1 MIRKAVLRKWVQ
13 MQIWPHVRDFHMYE
27 RLDLVRICRP
37 LLHGIVFEPSQWDD
51 DFYVTCFVQ
60 FLPGRK
66 DYLAIGFGERMR
78 RYDVPG
84 QSYRVEPAEEEAAKL
99 LDAMRQS
106 PYSPFNLQPTCGR
119 MIELAGDEKH
129 GEHNYFGL
137 GTCAIFEN
145 DPGLAQHFFSLAKEA
160 IGTPEY
166 DWDTKLLNEI
176 LELEGTLDDL
186 PATQLKLRRW
196 VEESIRLLGMEKFG

>member
-13 MQIWPHVRDFHMYE
+13 MHIWPHFRDFHMYE

-37 LLHGIVFEPSQWDD
+37 LLHGIVFEQSQWDD
-51 DFYVTCFVQ
+51 DFYVTCFVY
-60 FLPGRK
+60 FLTDRDDCFG
-66 DYLAIGFGERMR
+66 IGFGERMP
-78 RYDVPG
+78 RYDVTG
-84 QSYRVEPAEEEAAKL
+84 ETYRVEPAEEEAAKL

-106 PYSPFNLQPTCGR
+106 PYSPFNLRPTCLNA
-119 MIELAGDEKH
+119 IALADNEERGAH
-129 GEHNYFGL
+129 SYFGL

-145 DPGLAQHFFSLAKEA
+145 DPGLARHFFSRAKEA

-166 DWDTKLLNEI
+166 DWDTKLLGEI

-186 PATQLKLRRW
+186 AATQLKLHRW
-196 VEESIRLLGMEKFG
+196 VEETIRLLGMEKFG